1 MADVCF
7 VLGNFT
13 VLLIIILSTM
23 KKQKIDMLF
32 MTAVYLLTMGTIY
45 TGAFTSENSL
55 QFYNVVIMSTE
66 CILIAYNKIKYRGE

>member
-66 CILIAYNKIKYRGE
+66 CVLITYNKIKYRGE